1 MSNNQILTQQLNE
14 DKTLAAAV
22 NRAVESR
29 LMDTDG
35 MIPAIVVAYDRKSNI
50 ATVKP
55 AIHIVRT
62 DGVTKARNPLTKIS
76 VLSLGGGNF
85 MINFPV
91 SAGDLGWIVA
101 GDRDISL
108 YKDALAEQP
117 PNSSRIR
124 NFADGL
130 FIPDVMRKYTIAA
143 EDAAAMVIQSL
154 DGATKISLRDDNIKI
169 ATKSKLLVD
178 VPESQFTGNI
188 TVDKNLTVTGKTQV
202 NGGFTAASGNPC
214 SLPTDTTVDGI
225 NVKSHGHEQQNG
237 GSGRTAGGME
247 A

>member
-1 MSNNQILTQQLNE
+1 MSNKQILTQQLNE
-14 DKTLAAAV
+14 DKSLTAAV

-55 AIHIVRT
+55 AIHIVKT
-62 DGVTKARNPLTKIS
+62 DGVTRSRNPVTRIS
-76 VLSLGGGNF
+76 VLSMGGGNF

-91 SAGDLGWIVA
+91 AAGDLGWIVA

-108 YKDALAEQP
+108 YKEALAEQP
-117 PNSSRIR
+117 PNSSRVR

-143 EDAAAMVIQSL
+143 EDSAAMVIQST
-154 DGATKISLRDDNIKI
+154 DGATKISLRSDNIKI
-169 ATKSKLLVD
+169 ATSAKLLVD
-178 VPESQFTGNI
+178 VPESQFTGNL
-188 TVDKNLTVTGKTQV
+188 TVDKNLVVSGTTKV
-202 NGGFTAASGNPC
+202 NGGFTAATGAPC
-214 SLPTDTTVDGI
+214 SLPAEATVDGI
-225 NVKSHGHEQQNG
+225 NVKGHGHEQNG
-237 GSGRTAGGME
+237 DSGRTSGGME